1 VSAEVESAPHAT
13 DRNEAAVYAENIS
26 LMVGKGN
33 DHKAL
38 LRNISLAVPEGA
50 FISIIGASGCGKS
63 TLLRALSGIQPIT
76 AGRILLA
83 GHPVETLRH
92 QLPLAVGYLPQFGA
106 FHGDLTVAEILEFAV
121 SLRLP
126 SSVPRAT
133 RDQWSEHVIDLARIR
148 PFLRQKYRTLSGGQM
163 RRIALAEELI
173 GDPAFLFLDE
183 LTSGLDPYSEHE
195 LMVWLKDLAHIHKK
209 TIVLVTHAV
218 SNLRLCDSVVL
229 LHEGRLCFQGHYD
242 QLLESHG
249 SESIEAIYGGYQH
262 ATLEGTFAGFDN
274 DRSAE
279 LPAPPAPHAL
289 NTAPPPGAMSQLFT
303 LLHRQNVI
311 IWRDKATL
319 GLHLVLLVTFPAL
332 VAIFDTSGP
341 PQVPTMDLGLQTN
354 PVKMLED
361 ALDYATSSVSAATL
375 ISGLAMFQV
384 ILLALMGAN
393 NGARE
398 IAKERDVLDKELRA
412 GLSPWAY
419 VTTKGFLM
427 LALSLAQ
434 SFCMTAFVK
443 LICHFPGDFPGQFV
457 VFFGT
462 TLAMSVTCLA
472 ISSASKSPERASLL
486 AILLVGLQLPL
497 SGAVLALPKVLS
509 TLFRPFIAAYWG
521 WSGYLKTLSYTNSL
535 EANKL
540 YDIVSKATKTYI
552 TDFSIC
558 LIVLALHAVICGVIA
573 WMFVAR
579 SRTRT

>member
-1 VSAEVESAPHAT
+1 MSADVEPAPYAT
-13 DRNEAAVYAENIS
+13 DRTDAAVYAENIS

-106 FHGDLTVAEILEFAV
+106 FHGDLTVAEILDFAV
-121 SLRLP
+121 ALRLP

-148 PFLRQKYRTLSGGQM
+148 PFLHQKYRTLSGGQM

-173 GDPAFLFLDE
+173 GDPAFLLLDE

-229 LHEGRLCFQGHYD
+229 LHEGRLCFQGPYD

-262 ATLEGTFAGFDN
+262 ASLEGTFVGFDH

-289 NTAPPPGAMSQLFT
+289 NTAPPPGAISQLFT

-319 GLHLVLLVTFPAL
+319 WLHLVLLVTFPAL
-332 VAIFDTSGP
+332 VAIFATNGL
-341 PQVPTMDLGLQTN
+341 PQVRNMDLRLQTN
-354 PVKMLED
+354 PLQAIAEGAVHLQE
-361 ALDYATSSVSAATL
+361 SIPAATL
-375 ISGLAMFQV
+375 VSGLTMFQV

-398 IAKERDVLDKELRA
+398 IAKERDVLEKELRS

-419 VTTKGFLM
+419 VTTKGFLVVG
-427 LALSLAQ
+427 LSLAQ
-434 SFCMTAFVK
+434 AFWMTWFVK
-443 LICHFPGDFPGQFV
+443 EVCGFKGDFLPQFEIL
-457 VFFGT
+457 FGT

-486 AILLVGLQLPL
+486 AIYLVGLQLPL
-497 SGAVLALPKVLS
+497 SGAVLALPEMVS
-509 TLFRPFIAAYWG
+509 MFCRPFIAAYWG
-521 WSGYLKTLSYTNSL
+521 WSGYLKTLSAFS
-535 EANKL
+535 L
-540 YDIVSKATKTYI
+540 YDTVSQSTNTHIA
-552 TDFSIC
+552 DFSIC
-558 LIVLALHAVICGVIA
+558 VLVLSLHSVICGVIA

-579 SRTRT
+579 IRTRS